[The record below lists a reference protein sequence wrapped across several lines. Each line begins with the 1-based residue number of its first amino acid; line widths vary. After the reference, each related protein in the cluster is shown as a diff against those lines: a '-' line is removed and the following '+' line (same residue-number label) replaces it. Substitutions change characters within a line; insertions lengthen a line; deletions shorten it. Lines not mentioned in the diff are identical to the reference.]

1 VIFSKPHR
9 VTNRRW
15 RRGRLYRPEIYDRM
29 DEALKK
35 RTPEEKEKAL
45 AKRNEFVTKSLL
57 VLLSGGFGGSCVVGA
72 FQAFSH
78 GSIGVGILCIVIGP
92 IMLMS
97 AYNIARGTNNRSKDS
112 LPRENTRFR
121 R

>member
-1 VIFSKPHR
+1 
-9 VTNRRW
+9 
-15 RRGRLYRPEIYDRM
+15 M

-45 AKRNEFVTKSLL
+45 AKRNEFVIKSLL
-57 VLLSGGFGGSCVVGA
+57 VLLSGGFGLACVVGA

-78 GSIGVGILCIVIGP
+78 GDIGTGICGLVIGSV
-92 IMLMS
+92 MLMT
-97 AYNIARGTNNRSKDS
+97 AYNIARGTNRRSKDS
-112 LPRENTRFR
+112 LPRESRRFR